1 MMNRISRFA
10 SVLLTALQLPL
21 FSSAVTYGRTKK
33 LVNSARGLVPPKK
46 DGDNIENKKGNK
58 TKGKG
63 QHKVGSMSHSKARDK
78 VKSVMNGV
86 VDDFFDR
93 PIGSSLK
100 YLGIPFLYYEAFSII
115 KNEIYNCRHFPSR
128 MKPELII
135 YLVEKNF
142 QKWPSKDELD
152 TYCREHFSDG
162 VYDGNINWDTKE
174 KMINY
179 LAGILMTN
187 YCLGPASEAFKQV
200 GYTIVDMLLFRSA
213 RDRVSIS
220 ARRFLNNKSGSCF
233 AVSCYLLLFMERLGV
248 EARLA
253 FFTSDGKCKDMH
265 TGLVFKRPGE
275 KLSDAEWILFDPVD
289 AFIEKRVVK
298 MDKYELE
305 NHLLVLE
312 KIKKNDTRKI
322 SEMRCAEIEKGE
334 NISDNVLSKNENY
347 THEVPFYFNW

>member
-1 MMNRISRFA
+1 MSKISRFA
-10 SVLLTALQLPL
+10 SILLAALQLPL
-21 FSSAVTYGRTKK
+21 FSSVVTYGRTKK
-33 LVNSARGLVPPKK
+33 LIGNAGRLVSPKK
-46 DGDNIENKKGNK
+46 DKDNIKNKKGNE

-63 QHKVGSMSHSKARDK
+63 QHKVGSMRHSKARDK
-78 VKSVMNGV
+78 VKSVVNGV

-93 PIGSSLK
+93 PIESGLK
-100 YLGIPFLYYEAFSII
+100 YLGIPVLCYGALSVTI
-115 KNEIYNCRHFPSR
+115 NEIYNCVHFPSR
-128 MKPELII
+128 MKPARII
-135 YLVEKNF
+135 YLVENDFKEWPSEGELGKYCKKNF
-142 QKWPSKDELD
+142 SA
-152 TYCREHFSDG
+152 DG
-162 VYDGNINWDTKE
+162 VYNGDNWETKE
-174 KMINY
+174 KMMNY

-187 YCLGPASEAFKQV
+187 YCLGPTSEAFKQV

-253 FFTSDGKCKDMH
+253 FFTSNGKCKDMH
-265 TGLVFKRPGE
+265 TGLVFKRPGKE
-275 KLSDAEWILFDPVD
+275 PSDAKWILFDPVD

-322 SEMRCAEIEKGE
+322 SEMRCAEIEKGKD
-334 NISDNVLSKNENY
+334 ISDNVLSKNENY
-347 THEVPFYFNW
+347 THKVPLCFNW